1 MNTRKSLVLYVA
13 VLAAIVSISVSGIH
27 AQGCVS
33 CVPAP
38 PGWICMASGQGGEAC
53 AMDGTNC
60 TLINPCTCREGFCPE
75 GLLKL
80 ASNEKIKLNLSDKLI
95 KAVGV
100 SHPRMALALVS
111 LRKLPPLTYSEGKI
125 NSAPVEITARDVAWH
140 LRPAEKSKKYFAEL
154 KERVRE
160 SFKSG
165 ELPAVFAFSIVHSS
179 DRLLLR
185 LQLEN
190 ALVTDPPY
198 QFLEVDL
205 SSPVDKSSSV
215 KEGFIQLTATAWRIR

>member
-1 MNTRKSLVLYVA
+1 MASVKRLVIFVA
-13 VLAAIVSISVSGIH
+13 VFATIGIIFTNDIR

-80 ASNEKIKLNLSDKLI
+80 ASNEKIKLNFSDKLI
-95 KAVGV
+95 KAVGA

-111 LRKLPPLTYSEGKI
+111 LRKLPPLAYSEGKI
-125 NSAPVEITARDVAWH
+125 NSAAIEVTARDVAWH
-140 LRPAEKSKKYFAEL
+140 LRPAEKSKRYFAEL

-160 SFKSG
+160 SFKAG
-165 ELPAVFAFSIVHSS
+165 EAPAVFGFSIVHSPNG
-179 DRLLLR
+179 LLLR

-190 ALVTDPPY
+190 ALATDPAY
-198 QFLEVDL
+198 QLLEVDL
-205 SSPVDKSSSV
+205 SYPTDKSNISNDGVTS
-215 KEGFIQLTATAWRIR
+215 LNATTWRIG